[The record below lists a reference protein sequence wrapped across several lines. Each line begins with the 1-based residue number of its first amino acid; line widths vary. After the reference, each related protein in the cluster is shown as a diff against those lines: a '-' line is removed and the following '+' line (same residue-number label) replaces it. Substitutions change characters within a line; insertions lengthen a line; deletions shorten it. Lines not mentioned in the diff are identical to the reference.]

1 MSYKIAVA
9 SSDGI
14 NIDISFGA
22 AVVFM
27 IYEVEG
33 DSYTLVEEREV
44 NITDELCVVPESKC
58 GGSCS
63 GEIGQ
68 ANGHGNGNGC
78 GGIGNGS
85 QKVEL
90 IADCRS
96 VVCNKVGFNIQKQL
110 ERRAI
115 TSFGVTCTIGEA
127 LDKISAYYSRV
138 DNHQSLRGSMRN
150 I

>member
-14 NIDISFGA
+14 NIDLSFGA
-22 AVVFM
+22 AVGFM

-44 NITDELCVVPESKC
+44 DITDQLCDVPESKC
-58 GGSCS
+58 GGV
-63 GEIGQ
+63 
-68 ANGHGNGNGC
+68 
-78 GGIGNGS
+78 GNGS

-96 VVCNKVGFNIQKQL
+96 VVCKKVGFNIQKQL

-127 LDKISAYYSRV
+127 LEKISTYYSRV